1 MGTKLE
7 PGQFDCYHAALP
19 DEPMFV
25 LLARDP
31 AFFDLVSNWAAGR
44 AVAIRNGYAP
54 ESDWALVNEA
64 LKVASDGA
72 DWRRANNGSWR
83 NVSGQ

>member
-7 PGQFDCYHAALP
+7 PGQFDCYENALP

-31 AFFDLVSNWAAGR
+31 WAPHFVDDWAKIRER
-44 AVAIRNGYAP
+44 AINGGDRP
-54 ESDWALVNEA
+54 ESDRAMVREA
-64 LKVASDGA
+64 RECSAKMVA
-72 DWRRANNGSWR
+72 WRKANNGKWR
-83 NVSGQ
+83 QP